1 MGPLR
6 MQTFYNKGFR
16 QEPPIEKRVEEYRV
30 HLSAGG
36 TIVHGERII
45 VGLQG
50 GNIGMVT
57 VIPEVIEKKCQRNTK
72 SFVRGNVVIMVD
84 VLEEARFEIG
94 GDGSSA
100 TSLSNQDYIRSNDRL
115 LRSRPILLSDI
126 ILPTLRQ
133 GVGRSELIKC
143 DTLDPTDRIRGLDV
157 YRLQRVDL
165 ELLREREAE
174 IFPCDI

>member
-1 MGPLR
+1 MTFLLRKHTLSGP
-6 MQTFYNKGFR
+6 NKQGTSKLKSDNHYYR
-16 QEPPIEKRVEEYRV
+16 QCKNR
-30 HLSAGG
+30 
-36 TIVHGERII
+36 
-45 VGLQG
+45 
-50 GNIGMVT
+50 
-57 VIPEVIEKKCQRNTK
+57 VIE
-72 SFVRGNVVIMVD
+72 D
-84 VLEEARFEIG
+84 A
-94 GDGSSA
+94 
-100 TSLSNQDYIRSNDRL
+100 RSNDRL

-143 DTLDPTDRIRGLDV
+143 DILDPTDQMRGLDV